1 MRAST
6 RLLQLLSLIAI
17 VALGGPAA
25 AFAGRQHDGDHPGDW
40 HHGGGQ
46 WHGHPKP
53 PPSPAIRVVASG
65 LEGPFGIDAKGN
77 KVLVAEQGANR
88 ISSAKLRNGA
98 VSPIFDPTEA
108 SPAGVARV
116 GGGIAFVTSGADA
129 PDAPLAG
136 TSTLFFGQEG
146 GTPQPLTNL
155 LQYELDHN
163 PDGQLQFDPVTHEPL
178 DSLSNPFAVIKAPGK
193 PFVFVADAGGNTVY
207 SVSRSGDP
215 TPFFVP
221 PVINTGAC
229 EGQQNND
236 PEHTGC
242 DPVPTGL
249 ALGPCDT
256 LYVSTLTSEVPGE
269 GRVYV
274 LDAHSGEVLRVITGF
289 NGPTGVAVAPNGT
302 VYVSELLEGAPEG
315 DGPPPD
321 GFDPSTIGRIVRVAP
336 NGTRTYAQV
345 TMPVGLDYAGGTL
358 YSSAWSV
365 AGLFLGI
372 PNAGQVVAVSDS
384 AFSATE
390 H

>member
-1 MRAST
+1 V
-6 RLLQLLSLIAI
+6 I
-17 VALGGPAA
+17 AA
-25 AFAGRQHDGDHPGDW
+25 AMMLAGPVTAQAGGHRDGEHGPGGDW
-40 HHGGGQ
+40 HGHHDGGVWKWKHGGK
-46 WHGHPKP
+46 PKP
-53 PPSPAIRVVASG
+53 PPPAIRVVAEG

-77 KVLVAEQGANR
+77 KVLVAEQGINQV
-88 ISSAKLRNGA
+88 SSIKLRNGL
-98 VSPIFDPTEA
+98 VSPIFSGTAA

-116 GGGIAFVTSGADA
+116 GGGVAFVTSGPDT
-129 PDAPLAG
+129 PDAPLTGPA
-136 TSTLFFGQEG
+136 TVYFGYEG
-146 GTPQPLTNL
+146 GTPQPLANL
-155 LQYELDHN
+155 LEYELAHN

-178 DSLSNPFAVIKAPGK
+178 DSVSNPFAIIKAPGR

-207 SVSRSGDP
+207 SISRSGDP

-229 EGQQNND
+229 EGLPNND

-249 ALGPCDT
+249 ALGPCNT

-274 LDAHSGEVLRVITGF
+274 LNATTGKVLDVIGGF
-289 NGPTGVAVAPNGT
+289 NGPTGVAVSPNGT

-321 GFDPSTIGRIVRVAP
+321 GFDPSTIGRIVRVRP
-336 NGTRTYAQV
+336 DGTRTYAQV
-345 TMPVGLDYAGGTL
+345 TQPVGLDYADGTL
-358 YSSAWSV
+358 YSSAWSI

-372 PNAGQVVAVSDS
+372 PKAGQVVAVSDS
-384 AFSATE
+384 AFSAAE